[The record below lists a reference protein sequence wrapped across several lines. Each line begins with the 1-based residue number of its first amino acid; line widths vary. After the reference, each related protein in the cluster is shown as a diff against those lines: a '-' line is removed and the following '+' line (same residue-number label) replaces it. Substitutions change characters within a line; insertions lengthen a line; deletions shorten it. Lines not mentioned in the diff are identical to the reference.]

1 MVRESR
7 SCCGTNLCFANNVEE
22 NADSEAAAGLPRTV
36 FMLKREHSWPMCVFM
51 TFGLSM
57 CITVDILQHSMPLAF
72 LPSVL
77 EDRGHSPMK
86 IATAIGVYY
95 YTGFAG
101 CAMIMAYQI
110 WQLLYGKAQRNE
122 ITDYASARRY
132 IWFLIAGLTVGA
144 VTLVFQAMNPRL
156 LTHTTCRFI
165 QGMAGSFIFFYTFLL
180 SVELFQ
186 GGQQVF
192 AMTAASCALN
202 VAEVV
207 GSFVGAIMFDRWGQR
222 SVFWFLGAVSII
234 NQVVL
239 LMVLSM
245 MEGVETSV
253 ESSRM
258 SARVQ
263 TRLSSPTGLVRTPL
277 KQALMYEGSMPWIQK
292 CSSIWPK
299 RSRLLTLEILME
311 NRWMN
316 IASLLVIMAAVVKG
330 SVEEMFPFHADHRW
344 GYDPLKIGVLFL
356 VTAVAYL
363 IASVLIGHFWCKIG
377 KFQIYFCAISLVM
390 LGAVGWCVFA
400 VAAYHKREGLLFV
413 SLILYGVGMGL
424 TFTPSTL
431 LLATAIENEDGR
443 CREVVNSIFN
453 TMWEAGGSLG
463 FLLGGLLAEHHQEQ
477 VNLMKTYAMLCVMT
491 AVAILCVAHL
501 RRDPC
506 TGTSNVNQLE
516 SFMSQV
522 TPSTVTSDD
531 KVMTYGSMEATD
543 RSMEATDQ
551 LMEATDQ
558 TSVSNG
564 TGDQDS
570 KNILP

>member
-1 MVRESR
+1 
-7 SCCGTNLCFANNVEE
+7 
-22 NADSEAAAGLPRTV
+22 
-36 FMLKREHSWPMCVFM
+36 
-51 TFGLSM
+51 
-57 CITVDILQHSMPLAF
+57 
-72 LPSVL
+72 
-77 EDRGHSPMK
+77 
-86 IATAIGVYY
+86 
-95 YTGFAG
+95 
-101 CAMIMAYQI
+101 
-110 WQLLYGKAQRNE
+110 
-122 ITDYASARRY
+122 
-132 IWFLIAGLTVGA
+132 
-144 VTLVFQAMNPRL
+144 
-156 LTHTTCRFI
+156 
-165 QGMAGSFIFFYTFLL
+165 MAGSFIFFYTFLL

-363 IASVLIGHFWCKIG
+363 IA
-377 KFQIYFCAISLVM
+377 ISLD
-390 LGAVGWCVFA
+390 
-400 VAAYHKREGLLFV
+400 RPLLV
-413 SLILYGVGMGL
+413 QNWQI
-424 TFTPSTL
+424 PDL
-431 LLATAIENEDGR
+431 LLRDQLGYAWSCRLVCLCGGCISQARGAALCEFDLVWCGDGSNIHAIDSALSYCNRERGRTLQGSGEQYFQYHVGGWRISGLPAGWSPGRAPPGASQFDEDLCHVVRDDCR
-443 CREVVNSIFN
+443 CH
-453 TMWEAGGSLG
+453 T
-463 FLLGGLLAEHHQEQ
+463 
-477 VNLMKTYAMLCVMT
+477 
-491 AVAILCVAHL
+491 L
-501 RRDPC
+501 RC
-506 TGTSNVNQLE
+506 TSA
-516 SFMSQV
+516 S
-522 TPSTVTSDD
+522 
-531 KVMTYGSMEATD
+531 GSMHRDKQCKPA
-543 RSMEATDQ
+543 
-551 LMEATDQ
+551 
-558 TSVSNG
+558 
-564 TGDQDS
+564 
-570 KNILP
+570 